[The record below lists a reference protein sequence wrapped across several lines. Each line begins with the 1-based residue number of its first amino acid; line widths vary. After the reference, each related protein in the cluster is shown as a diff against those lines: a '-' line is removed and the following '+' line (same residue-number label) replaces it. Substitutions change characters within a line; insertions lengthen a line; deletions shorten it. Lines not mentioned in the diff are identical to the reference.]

1 MDTKHLQDIIEHLR
15 QLFDELDGGLPDEK
29 WKVLRRT
36 AKLMVRTVRLVRA
49 AETHRKYRMKFQD
62 ADPNLIERDPKPT
75 ALETKLF
82 NEMVSVHIAIHRR
95 LKQLRELPNR

>member
-1 MDTKHLQDIIEHLR
+1 MDTKHLQETIERLR
-15 QLFDELDGGLPDEK
+15 QLLNELDGGLPDEK
-29 WKVLRRT
+29 WKLLRRIV
-36 AKLMVRTVRLVRA
+36 KIMVRAHRYD
-49 AETHRKYRMKFQD
+49 ETHRKYRMKFQD
-62 ADPNLIERDPKPT
+62 TDPNLIERDPKPT